1 MAFNTF
7 KNGFVYFKDNQPIS
21 FCIWKARSNMGKSGE
36 YDPDIYIYLICSI
49 KQPFRMLDMILYDV
63 DNYCK
68 EKGIRSMVLEPANE
82 ELRDYYRS
90 KGFTD
95 ILPNNGRMV
104 RQVETTVVFRPP
116 EDRRRRT
123 RRTKQ
128 LTNLD

>member
-1 MAFNTF
+1 MRITGA
-7 KNGFVYFKDNQPIS
+7 
-21 FCIWKARSNMGKSGE
+21 

-116 EDRRRRT
+116 EDRTRRT